1 MSTQKEKNLPD
12 FPAEMRELRVKV
24 ESLLPNYL
32 TALRRVCQIP
42 QEFERRFWVSRVEAL
57 VRKVKTDYE
66 NYTSQALMANLFGKW
81 SEAMVN
87 LTLQAIRQAPVAPIT
102 PLQTCI
108 SIHPS
113 GRIEPALFDSSS
125 AQQDVILLRL
135 DKFEAISR
143 RLEDEIMEGRVVP
156 QSEEEIPKLIH
167 RLALE
172 SPQEPPGQ
180 LT

>member
-1 MSTQKEKNLPD
+1 MSAQREKNLPD
-12 FPAEMRELRVKV
+12 FPAEMREVRVKM
-24 ESLLPNYL
+24 EGLLPGYV

-57 VRKVKTDYE
+57 VLKVKTDYKK
-66 NYTSQALMANLFGKW
+66 YTSQAMMANLFGKGF
-81 SEAMVN
+81 EAMAN
-87 LTLQAIRQAPVAPIT
+87 LTLQAIRQPPVAPIT

-135 DKFEAISR
+135 EKFEEISR
-143 RLEDEIMEGRVVP
+143 RLEDEIMEGKVVP
-156 QSEEEIPKLIH
+156 QSEEEIPELIH

-172 SPQEPPGQ
+172 SLQKPPGR